1 MRIVTARQLLCLL
14 VATAATAVSVVA
26 SADSLAAGNPAALPV
41 TSQILLGKQLYR
53 EFCGQ
58 CHALAQAL
66 SAGFGSA
73 HGLGP
78 NGGPSFN
85 DLRVSYAL
93 SLDAVAEP
101 TGGHEIVR
109 TRISMKQLAEVANY
123 IARMTHDNP
132 ILATATDG

>member
-1 MRIVTARQLLCLL
+1 MVTARQMLCML
-14 VATAATAVSVVA
+14 VATAAVAVCAVA
-26 SADSLAAGNPAALPV
+26 SAHSLAAASPAASPATHEL
-41 TSQILLGKQLYR
+41 TLGKQLYR

-73 HGLGP
+73 DGLGP

-85 DLRVSYAL
+85 DLRVPYAL

-109 TRISMKQLAEVANY
+109 TKITMKELTEVATY

-132 ILATATDG
+132 ILATETDG